1 MSDAPNQSDRL
12 ARLESRLAELARAN
26 RRWRRLSGVT
36 IAVGVLATAAGLG
49 RSLLAQPTTA
59 DTLAANRV
67 LVLNQDGLPVV
78 TLGSRAGSGWIR
90 IADEFGV
97 TRAEIAIDR
106 AGLASLTLMREDAS
120 HAVQLLAADEQGRVT
135 LFDDQARPTTLGP
148 GTPSRGPAAEPFPID
163 DPRPPR
169 QVEPRP
175 GSDDPIDIEPADPD
189 QPVAPTRPDA
199 TDLMLGN
206 TFRLDMSNFRA
217 AYTAWVRDDPDRRT
231 MDDYEQ
237 DLENFASMFEERS
250 LELTVRPDGTW
261 TARTLDRGQL
271 DSSAEGDW
279 IRIGSELELRVL
291 TQDGRP
297 EPDEPPVRL
306 RPLGERTVLLIT
318 PEDEFLPYLPL
329 TRN

>member
-1 MSDAPNQSDRL
+1 MSDAPNQSARL

-26 RRWRRLSGVT
+26 RRWRLFAGAA
-36 IAVGVLATAAGLG
+36 IAVGVLAAAAGLG
-49 RSLLAQPTTA
+49 RSLLSQPTTA

-90 IADEFGV
+90 LADEFGV
-97 TRAEIAIDR
+97 TRAEVAIDR

-120 HAVQLLAADEQGRVT
+120 HAVQLLAADDQGRIT
-135 LFDDQARPTTLGP
+135 LYDDQARPTTLAP
-148 GTPSRGPAAEPFPID
+148 GVESRGPAAEPFPID

-169 QVEPRP
+169 QVEPQP
-175 GSDDPIDIEPADPD
+175 GNDDPIDIEPADPD
-189 QPVAPTRPDA
+189 APIRPDA
-199 TDLMLGN
+199 TDLILGN
-206 TFRLDMSNFRA
+206 TFRFDMSSFRA
-217 AYTAWVRDDPDRRT
+217 AYTAWVRDDPDRRS
-231 MDDYEQ
+231 MDEYDADFETYGR
-237 DLENFASMFEERS
+237 MFENRS

-261 TARTLDRGQL
+261 TARTLDRGEL
-271 DSSAEGDW
+271 DSTAEGDW